1 MVAIKTLDGRRSP
14 NSSKPGGSTGPRGG
28 TGKRNSPSNILLKL
42 MEKHPRI
49 LKLISS
55 IKKKK
60 PKTMKAAKGGM
71 TKKQFDGMSTA
82 QMDKLSNAEI
92 MELLIKFYPDIGKS
106 TDQEYFKMGEGGYRK
121 KGGVIKPIKAATG
134 GKMGI
139 KDPLLNLSKDQW
151 LKISPSQLNKI
162 PDWKIQEYLDKYE
175 GIGSQSKKSKPKKPK
190 SKLTA
195 NRGGM
200 MDMRKAGMFYG
211 GGMARKK

>member
-92 MELLIKFYPDIGKS
+92 M
-106 TDQEYFKMGEGGYRK
+106 
-121 KGGVIKPIKAATG
+121 
-134 GKMGI
+134 
-139 KDPLLNLSKDQW
+139 
-151 LKISPSQLNKI
+151 
-162 PDWKIQEYLDKYE
+162 
-175 GIGSQSKKSKPKKPK
+175 
-190 SKLTA
+190 
-195 NRGGM
+195 
-200 MDMRKAGMFYG
+200 
-211 GGMARKK
+211 